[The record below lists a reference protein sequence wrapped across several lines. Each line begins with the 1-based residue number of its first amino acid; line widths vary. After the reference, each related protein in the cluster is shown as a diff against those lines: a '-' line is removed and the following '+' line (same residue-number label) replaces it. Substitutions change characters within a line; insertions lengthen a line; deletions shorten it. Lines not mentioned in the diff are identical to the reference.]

1 MVIFNFVKN
10 QVVPGFT
17 RRHNDLDRL
26 VRELGP
32 VFLELIRRASKN
44 PRVLN
49 WLSFLLVFVS
59 LEAQTACRG
68 WFVGLV
74 KNRTKTNKRRS
85 PRSRSRGLIDR
96 DVWSWTPA
104 TAPNV
109 DSRLIKRRSD
119 RAGW

>member
-49 WLSFLLVFVS
+49 WLSFLLVFVGIVTIKK
-59 LEAQTACRG
+59 L
-68 WFVGLV
+68 F
-74 KNRTKTNKRRS
+74 NFFFRS
-85 PRSRSRGLIDR
+85 SNS
-96 DVWSWTPA
+96 
-104 TAPNV
+104 
-109 DSRLIKRRSD
+109 
-119 RAGW
+119 